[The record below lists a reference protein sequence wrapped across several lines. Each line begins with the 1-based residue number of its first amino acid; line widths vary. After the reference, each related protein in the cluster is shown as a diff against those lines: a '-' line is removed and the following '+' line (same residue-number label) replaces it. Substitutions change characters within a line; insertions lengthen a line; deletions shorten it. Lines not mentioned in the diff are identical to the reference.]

1 MSGPKRRKVD
11 SECRVFNKEWT
22 TKYFFTEVRSTA
34 VCLICQ
40 EAVAVFK
47 EYNISRHF
55 ATKHANYASRQL
67 IYRVNRTW
75 LNKSPS
81 QIQVNW
87 PTPQICPENCHN
99 KTNSRLWCTGKK
111 GRPTTLFPLKW
122 WVFLLCY
129 EKMHMESLEVR
140 LLIKSNAHLRTAA
153 VQ

>member
-55 ATKHANYASRQL
+55 ATKHANYASKQSTQERAATAQRLAANLQSQQNFFHRQTAIQESSTKASYLLAFKLAKANFQLQVGYL
-67 IYRVNRTW
+67 IQPMSVCLATIHVYCLRVKARA
-75 LNKSPS
+75 S
-81 QIQVNW
+81 VA
-87 PTPQICPENCHN
+87 
-99 KTNSRLWCTGKK
+99 
-111 GRPTTLFPLKW
+111 
-122 WVFLLCY
+122 
-129 EKMHMESLEVR
+129 SL
-140 LLIKSNAHLRTAA
+140 
-153 VQ
+153 